1 MVFSEGAKDDTEEIE
16 DNEGAKADKEEMK
29 ENEEGPGHA
38 SSSHEVLRAYTA
50 LYETISSST
59 KERPPSKHQEN
70 REAQK
75 AEPFLSC
82 IEPLMKNFEENL
94 HQEFAYID
102 KLHNIVALLQEEN
115 KSLQEEVEDLNDFI
129 LSAKSHHSATEKQV
143 MATLHNKVRTLEAA
157 LRVESLK
164 TNEYKKELD
173 DARHALKRRTRAKVK
188 KGQSFELII
197 AHKPQE
203 VTMASH
209 ATPFQDGTYTGSC
222 PICLEEFD
230 IASGWYTLNCRHRYH
245 LICLAQVM
253 PTRARCCVCNQEL
266 HKLLY
271 EIFGLANRYPDD
283 ERLWDAQTGEPV
295 DFTLEEDI
303 RALVNELQES
313 QEAEGEADEEED
325 ADEEE
330 AALFEAGEEISIES
344 GYIDE
349 ESDQSRDDPVDSQ
362 LDDDDNQQEEEEETT
377 SGEDSTEDEE
387 HSEGGESNVTSAN
400 EEDDEEHSE
409 GGESNVTST
418 DEEDPTDPDYTP
430 SQE

>member
-1 MVFSEGAKDDTEEIE
+1 MPA
-16 DNEGAKADKEEMK
+16 
-29 ENEEGPGHA
+29 
-38 SSSHEVLRAYTA
+38 
-50 LYETISSST
+50 
-59 KERPPSKHQEN
+59 ERPPSKHQLEN

-82 IEPLMKNFEENL
+82 IEPLMKKFEEKL

-115 KSLQEEVEDLNDFI
+115 KSLQEEVEDLNGFI
-129 LSAKSHHSATEKQV
+129 FSATEKQV
-143 MATLHNKVRTLEAA
+143 MATLHNKVGTLEAA

-173 DARHALKRRTRAKVK
+173 DAQHALERRTRAKVK

-197 AHKPQE
+197 AQKPQE

-230 IASGWYTLNCRHRYH
+230 MASGWYTLNCRHRYH

-283 ERLWDAQTGEPV
+283 ERLWDAETGQPV

-303 RALVNELQES
+303 RALVNEI

-330 AALFEAGEEISIES
+330 AAPFEAGEEISIES

-349 ESDQSRDDPVDSQ
+349 ESDQSGDDPVDSQ
-362 LDDDDNQQEEEEETT
+362 LDDDDNQQEEEEETS
-377 SGEDSTEDEE
+377 SGEDLTDEEGEEDEE

-400 EEDDEEHSE
+400 EEEDEEHS
-409 GGESNVTST
+409 ESNVTST
-418 DEEDPTDPDYTP
+418 DEEDPTDPDYTL